1 MSTSTST
8 STESVKGE
16 GCGCLFDLK
25 GSVLAKSR
33 CSSSS
38 TDDLAGV
45 LIRVVLQANFPS
57 ESVVCKVVAV
67 TKNFDG
73 MYVRT
78 FVFFYVLLVC
88 MSNKCRFLLLFLCP
102 NFWFNDCH
110 VLIHAMRT
118 PENKKKSSDWFL
130 STIFF
135 VFYLEYVLVH
145 GMNAMRTQK
154 ERELLIDSY
163 LKFLPLFSCGGNF
176 DYQFFLFKVS
186 VIRCFFDCS

>member
-1 MSTSTST
+1 MSTST

-38 TDDLAGV
+38 TDDFAGV

-78 FVFFYVLLVC
+78 FVFFMFSWFVC
-88 MSNKCRFLLLFLCP
+88 TTNADFYCCSCARIFGLTIVMFLFMQCEP
-102 NFWFNDCH
+102 
-110 VLIHAMRT
+110 RKK
-118 PENKKKSSDWFL
+118 KKKSSDWFL

-154 ERELLIDSY
+154 EREHLIDSY